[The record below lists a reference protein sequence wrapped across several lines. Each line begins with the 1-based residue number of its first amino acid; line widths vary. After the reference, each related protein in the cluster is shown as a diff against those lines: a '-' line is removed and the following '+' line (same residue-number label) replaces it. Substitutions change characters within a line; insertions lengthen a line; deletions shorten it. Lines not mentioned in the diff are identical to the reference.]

1 MTEQTCLIF
10 WNTGL
15 TLLLG
20 LISWAAKG
28 KEKEFD
34 KVCIEVDRLSILLNR
49 TREEVAKEYVTKA
62 EVHADIGRV
71 LDRLERLDQKID
83 IFLKEASVH
92 AERK

>member
-1 MTEQTCLIF
+1 MTEQTFLIF

-34 KVCIEVDRLSILLNR
+34 KVCVEVDRLSILLNR

-62 EVHADIGRV
+62 EVHADINRV
-71 LDRLERLDQKID
+71 LDRLDRLDAKLDVVI
-83 IFLKEASVH
+83 KEQANAKRV
-92 AERK
+92 